1 MKTTE
6 ETIAAAMDIT
16 EKELLPFLPYIL
28 QDFWEIGA
36 DPDTIISLIEKHF
49 NSFKTLNVLDLG
61 CGKGPV
67 SVKIAKKLGCKC
79 YGIDAIPDFI
89 DYAILKAK
97 EYNVSG
103 LCKFEVGDIRDKV
116 KSLKDFDI
124 IVLGAIG
131 QVFGDYYVTLATL
144 DNCLSENGIIIIDDG
159 YIEDESSFSHPQMV
173 SRQKLQD
180 QINRAEMV
188 IIDEVIAREDDKVI
202 DNYDIEYNYLVKRC
216 QELIVKHPEK
226 ADLFSNYINIQKEEY
241 DNLKFRVIGATM
253 VLKRK
258 SAK

>member
-1 MKTTE
+1 MKTIE

-131 QVFGDYYVTLATL
+131 QVFGEYYVTLATL

>member
-1 MKTTE
+1 MKTIE

-131 QVFGDYYVTLATL
+131 QVFGEYYVTLATL

-180 QINRAEMV
+180 HINRAEMV

>member
-144 DNCLSENGIIIIDDG
+144 DNCLGENGIIIIDDG

>member
-1 MKTTE
+1 MKTIE

>member
-1 MKTTE
+1 MKTIE

-131 QVFGDYYVTLATL
+131 QVFGEYYVTLATL
-144 DNCLSENGIIIIDDG
+144 DNCLGENGIIIIDDG

>member
-1 MKTTE
+1 MKTIE

-131 QVFGDYYVTLATL
+131 QVFGDYFVTLSTL
-144 DNCLSENGIIIIDDG
+144 VNCLGENGIIIIDDG

-180 QINRAEMV
+180 HINRAEMV

>member
-1 MKTTE
+1 MKTIE

-144 DNCLSENGIIIIDDG
+144 DNCLGENGIIIIDDG

>member
-36 DPDTIISLIEKHF
+36 DPDTISSLIEKHF

-103 LCKFEVGDIRDKV
+103 LCNLRSGISGIRLRVLRILTLSYSELSIKF
-116 KSLKDFDI
+116 L
-124 IVLGAIG
+124 
-131 QVFGDYYVTLATL
+131 
-144 DNCLSENGIIIIDDG
+144 
-159 YIEDESSFSHPQMV
+159 
-173 SRQKLQD
+173 
-180 QINRAEMV
+180 V
-188 IIDEVIAREDDKVI
+188 II
-202 DNYDIEYNYLVKRC
+202 L
-216 QELIVKHPEK
+216 
-226 ADLFSNYINIQKEEY
+226 
-241 DNLKFRVIGATM
+241 
-253 VLKRK
+253 
-258 SAK
+258 

>member
-131 QVFGDYYVTLATL
+131 QVFGEYYVTLATL
-144 DNCLSENGIIIIDDG
+144 DNCLGENGIIIIDDG

>member
-1 MKTTE
+1 M
-6 ETIAAAMDIT
+6 
-16 EKELLPFLPYIL
+16 
-28 QDFWEIGA
+28 
-36 DPDTIISLIEKHF
+36 
-49 NSFKTLNVLDLG
+49 G

-202 DNYDIEYNYLVKRC
+202 DNYDIEYNFLVKRC